1 MSYFKD
7 VLAQAKANQK
17 PRITPTEYDALS
29 KLIAYVNTYFTDEIN
44 ENPEADTWE
53 LHLQV
58 DIHFD
63 ARLVKALEAMSSDFP
78 EIKFDLLTPHEL
90 IFSLDRSDLEAPDPE
105 SPKPSV
111 EFPETSGIDE
121 TSAAFTTSLTKLI
134 LTSINDFGCAKLNA
148 HTSTT
153 LERFQSIA
161 QKHNLNIAQVGET
174 RVIITSKVSHANK

>member
-7 VLAQAKANQK
+7 VFAQAKANQK
-17 PRITPTEYDALS
+17 PRITPTEYDALG
-29 KLIAYVNTYFTDEIN
+29 KLINYVNTYFTDEIN

-63 ARLVKALEAMSSDFP
+63 ARLVKAIEVMSSDFP
-78 EIKFDLLTPHEL
+78 EIKFDLLTPHVL

-105 SPKPSV
+105 SPEPPV
-111 EFPETSGIDE
+111 EDFSE
-121 TSAAFTTSLTKLI
+121 TSLTKLI

-153 LERFQSIA
+153 LERFHSIA
-161 QKHNLNIAQVGET
+161 QKLNLDITQVDKTG
-174 RVIITSKVSHANK
+174 VILTPKVNHANK